1 MTRCASTLPRLLG
14 PYHVSPQLPFPGPSL
29 LFPPMARLS
38 DVPRVIRSVGLIAFG
53 RRVWDEVSKDNLFT
67 WASALAY
74 SWLFAIFPFFI
85 FLLSLV
91 PYLPNR
97 VTEGVTNGIHKLV
110 DELPGDSANL
120 VWKNIES
127 ATTDLRHRNTGPLL
141 IFGLVIALWSAS
153 GGMANTMN
161 ALDKVYE
168 LQFGRPLWLNRLM
181 GMTLTIVCAAMLIVV
196 IALLPIGT
204 LVKLWFVKVMG
215 ISKWAPAI
223 VAFDLVRWAAS
234 IILMISLLMVIYHF
248 GPAIKQRFTW
258 LSPGAVFALV
268 VWVALALLFRVYIE
282 KIGGKGYARTYGTVG
297 GVAILLLFFYL
308 DALVLLIGAE
318 INSEIDFEV
327 LKVRR
332 GSRDFRKAQDLT
344 LETDGL

>member
-1 MTRCASTLPRLLG
+1 
-14 PYHVSPQLPFPGPSL
+14 
-29 LFPPMARLS
+29 
-38 DVPRVIRSVGLIAFG
+38 VIRSVGLIAFC

-97 VTEGVTNGIHKLV
+97 VTRGVTSGIHQLV
-110 DELPGDSANL
+110 DQLPGDSANL
-120 VWKNIES
+120 LWKNIES
-127 ATTDLRHRNTGPLL
+127 ATTDLLHRNTGPLL
-141 IFGLVIALWSAS
+141 IVGLVIALWSAS
-153 GGMANTMN
+153 GGMANTMS
-161 ALDKVYE
+161 ALDRVYE
-168 LQFGRPLWLNRLM
+168 LDAGRPLWLNRLM
-181 GMTLTIVCAAMLIVV
+181 GLVLTIVCAALLVV
-196 IALLPIGT
+196 VVGLLPVGT
-204 LVKLWFVKVMG
+204 LVKIWLVKVMG
-215 ISKWAPAI
+215 ISKFAPAL
-223 VAFDLVRWAAS
+223 VAFDIVRWMAS
-234 IILMISLLMVIYHF
+234 VVLMISILMVIYHF

-258 LSPGAVFALV
+258 ISPGAVFALV
-268 VWVALALLFRVYIE
+268 VWVALGLLFRFYIE

-332 GSRDFRKAQDLT
+332 GSRDFRTAQDLS
-344 LETDGL
+344 LQTDGL

>member
-1 MTRCASTLPRLLG
+1 
-14 PYHVSPQLPFPGPSL
+14 
-29 LFPPMARLS
+29 MARLS
-38 DVPRVIRSVGLIAFG
+38 DVPRVVRSVGWIAFG
-53 RRVWDEVSKDNLFT
+53 RRVWDEVNKDNLLT

-97 VTEGVTNGIHKLV
+97 VTQGVTGGIHGLV
-110 DELPGDSANL
+110 NELPEESANL
-120 VWKNIES
+120 LWKNIEG
-127 ATTDLRHRNTGPLL
+127 ATTDLLQRNTKPLL
-141 IFGLVIALWSAS
+141 MIGLVFALWSAS
-153 GGMANTMN
+153 GGMANTMS

-168 LQFGRPLWLNRLM
+168 LEAGRPLWLNRLTGLM
-181 GMTLTIVCAAMLIVV
+181 LTIVCAALLIVV

-204 LVKLWFVKVMG
+204 LVKLWLVRETGM
-215 ISKWAPAI
+215 SKFAPAL
-223 VAFDLVRWAAS
+223 VAFDIVRWAAS
-234 IILMISLLMVIYHF
+234 IILMISTLMVIYHF

-258 LSPGAVFALV
+258 LSPGAIFALV

-282 KIGGKGYARTYGTVG
+282 RIGGKGYARTYGTVG

-332 GSRDFRKAQDLT
+332 GSRDFRKAQDLS

>member
-1 MTRCASTLPRLLG
+1 MSAP
-14 PYHVSPQLPFPGPSL
+14 PYSLPFPRPSIP
-29 LFPPMARLS
+29 FPSMARLS
-38 DVPRVIRSVGLIAFG
+38 DVPRVVRSVGLIAFG

-85 FLLSLV
+85 FLLSLI
-91 PYLPNR
+91 PYLPHR
-97 VTEGVTNGIHKLV
+97 VTEGATKGIHDLV
-110 DELPGDSANL
+110 DELPGDAANL
-120 VWKNIES
+120 LWKNIES
-127 ATTDLRHRNTGPLL
+127 ATTDLLQRNTRPLL
-141 IFGLVIALWSAS
+141 ILGLVLALWSAS
-153 GGMANTMN
+153 GGMANTMS

-168 LQFGRPLWLNRLM
+168 LNAGRPLWLNRLM
-181 GMTLTIVCAAMLIVV
+181 GLLLTIVCAALLLVV
-196 IALLPIGT
+196 IALLPVGT
-204 LVKLWFVKVMG
+204 LVKIWLVKKMG
-215 ISKWAPAI
+215 ISKFAPAL
-223 VAFDLVRWAAS
+223 VAFDIVRWAAS
-234 IILMISLLMVIYHF
+234 IILMISVLMIIFHF

-268 VWVALALLFRVYIE
+268 VWVALGLLFRFYIE

-332 GSRDFRKAQDLT
+332 GSRDFRKAQDLS
-344 LETDGL
+344 LEQDGL